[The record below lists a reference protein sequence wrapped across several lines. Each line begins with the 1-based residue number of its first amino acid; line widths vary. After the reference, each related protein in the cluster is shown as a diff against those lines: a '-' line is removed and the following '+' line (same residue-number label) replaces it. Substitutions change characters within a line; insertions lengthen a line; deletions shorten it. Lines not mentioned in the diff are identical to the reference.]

1 MNTGH
6 IFAKIAVLISCS
18 MAFAV
23 NGTQYYNLA
32 VKSST
37 TTTGPAAGPAATQT
51 KTLYLYQAAMAC
63 TVNQAYGEGTC
74 VASVKDTPQNLADM
88 LKKNWVDKKEYK
100 TADLFLRS
108 DIDLG
113 ELSTTGE
120 CVVNHVPLPT
130 PKGIKMYFSN
140 STVRYTFKNL
150 CYSSSDPMTGPV
162 GLFESVDE
170 VNMADPAL
178 KGVKIVVNGSSNG
191 ADYYPVG
198 ALVGQSNL
206 TTIQNVLLQDVEI
219 DAPMAGAVVGM
230 LKSSTVKNSVYND
243 DIFVNN
249 SVAIETGY
257 AGSNSFE
264 ELTDHKV
271 FLGGVAGV
279 AIRPE
284 NDDASF
290 DSVYVTVKVKNLAKG
305 QKSALGGVAG
315 LYSTIGESI
324 SRVNV
329 INKINYGQQTTT
341 TTTTGWGTTTWPGY
355 GYPTYT
361 TVPTDTIESVISGGS
376 AMGGLFGVM
385 TVFRQNNSPVP
396 GNFSMKN
403 SHFEGT
409 ITGAS
414 VSNGGA
420 MAVGGLIGSD
430 SLMAGMSVTIDG
442 SSANSIIVDSVR
454 ASGKYSYHVG
464 GLVGYGSA
472 GACRNGSSAASS
484 AEYLSITNSKTLGS
498 IDLSGEASAAGESF
512 HMQTFV
518 GGIVGA
524 ACLSHDGNG
533 LKTDSSSMTISVKS
547 RNTVDAA
554 NNNRYD
560 SLFVG
565 GLAGYFNTGVAVPN
579 ALPVSKSVFTGSI
592 AVDDSLNMAYIG
604 GIVGGMMQRSDYSN
618 GGNGHAI
625 EFSGVKAENSG
636 KLIDYKVTAT
646 TRPSTEAL
654 IANIGG
660 ICGLCDEL
668 YTLQLSNVIGSI
680 NVSGDFVGDSLLVGG
695 LVGKAYASGVSYIN
709 VQKVFVN
716 GDINVPALPE
726 HVKVGYLVG
735 SANFNRKIYTIKSAY
750 HNGANDANVT
760 KPFGNLLS
768 NGIEVSDDWMT
779 DANVSY
785 VVRNGDAE
793 NLDATLF
800 NGVKTVAQ
808 MQNDAFLAFLK
819 EPFATEKNPG
829 WNKIIG
835 KNSNMPYVDGDNLG
849 CAVGV
854 LTVNF
859 VDANNELVAQP
870 SCVAKGDLVQTVD
883 TTLVANL
890 DSLHCSGWEVL
901 NNGVKVAFDETKPI
915 TENTTIYAKYS
926 LNSYKVVFK
935 KSVGDNGLVLAGPYV
950 KEHGSSVDVPTDY
963 SAKYD
968 SVGYHF
974 VGWHDTVAI
983 KYVNSNLEIIA
994 LYEPDM
1000 SIYTYLDKDGNFFD
1014 ADTVLGNGA
1023 RRDVAAP
1030 VVNNT
1035 EKNKYEFDAW
1045 YAVESEEFPGNV
1057 FQAKYI
1063 ESLIDYYITF
1073 KTVGGTL
1080 IQVDTLH
1087 YGDAIAYPADPE
1099 MEGFKFTGW
1108 NPKPATVTGDTTI
1121 VAYFEAIPSKD
1132 PVEEPDT
1139 TKPVEPSVAIV
1150 SDSAFLHTGSAFKLG
1165 YGIKGLDTNAVTT
1178 AKLVVSL
1185 NGEVI
1190 IDSVM
1195 ADDVMESF
1203 KSDWELID
1211 AAAGDYTIQVIVQNG
1226 EWVDSSYK
1234 QNYTVDS
1241 VYTVAAKNWQMVAL
1255 SALDVDANGWSNGG
1269 VLYWWDETT
1278 PIGEYWQYRSFQGE
1292 SADPTRGYWF
1302 GSSKGNTLTVRANAS
1317 KNVEDVVWNLD
1328 NIYSGW
1334 NMVANPYGWAI
1345 DLSKADDNGAGVT
1358 YYKWLPAEGT
1368 YGPATEIGPYE
1379 AVWAKLTKGS
1389 SAKVT
1394 VPAAPCYASKEE
1406 TSVGKKVAALRKALR
1421 KTSSKSWS
1429 VVATLS
1435 DENGRT
1441 DFMNVIGAGDK
1452 EDSMDEPPAG
1462 MGDRVNLSV
1471 MDGKNALAKSVKAVA
1486 NEYEWTFSV
1495 AASSAREGKLEFEGV
1510 EDLNALGLHLYVTV
1524 DGVTT
1529 EVKAGEAVGVALTKT
1544 SKEVGVRVASS
1555 VKAVAVTNRI
1565 SGFRMGQSSGMLQM
1579 QFDASSDLAGT
1590 TARYALVGVNGK
1602 RIASGSFTASA
1613 GSNVMN
1619 VSAPK
1624 TGIYY
1629 MHLKVGSQMSSAK
1642 VMVK

>member
-32 VKSST
+32 GKITSSGT
-37 TTTGPAAGPAATQT
+37 GPAATQS
-51 KTLYLYQAAMAC
+51 KSVYLYQAAMAC
-63 TVNQAYGEGTC
+63 TVGQTYGEGTC
-74 VASVKDTPQNLADM
+74 LASVKDTPANLADM
-88 LKKNWVDKKEYK
+88 LKKNWVDKKDYK
-100 TADLFLRS
+100 TADFFLRS

-130 PKGIKMYFSN
+130 PKGVKMYFSS
-140 STVRYTFKNL
+140 STNRYTFKNL

-162 GLFESVDE
+162 GLFESVDGA
-170 VNMADPAL
+170 NMAEPAL
-178 KGVKIVVNGSSNG
+178 KGVKITVSGSSNG

-198 ALVGQSNL
+198 ALVGQTNL

-230 LKSSTVKNSVYND
+230 LKSSTVKITAYND

-257 AGSNSFE
+257 AGSQSFE
-264 ELTDHKV
+264 EMSDHKV

-279 AIRPE
+279 AIRAE
-284 NDDASF
+284 NDHASF

-315 LYSTIGESI
+315 LYSTIGETI
-324 SRVNV
+324 TRVNV
-329 INKINYGQQTTT
+329 INKINYGQQAYGQQT
-341 TTTTGWGTTTWPGY
+341 TTTTGWGTTTTWPY
-355 GYPTYT
+355 TGYPTYT
-361 TVPTDTIESVISGGS
+361 TVATDTIESVISGGS

-385 TVFRQNNSPVP
+385 TVFRQNNTPVL

-414 VSNGGA
+414 VSAGGK

-442 SSANSIIVDSVR
+442 SSANPVIVDSVR
-454 ASGKYSYHVG
+454 ASGKYSYHAG

-472 GACRNGSSAASS
+472 GACSNGSSATASS
-484 AEYLSITNSKTLGS
+484 EYLSITNSKTLGS

-533 LKTDSSSMTISVKS
+533 LKTDSSSMKISVKS

-554 NNNRYD
+554 SSLYD

-565 GLAGYFNTGVAVPN
+565 GLVGYFNTGVAVPN
-579 ALPVSKSVFTGSI
+579 ALPITKSIFTGSI

-604 GIVGGMMQRSDYSN
+604 GIAGGMLQRTNFVN
-618 GGNGHAI
+618 GGNGHAV
-625 EFSGVKAENSG
+625 EFSGVRAENSN
-636 KLIDYKVTAT
+636 KLIDYKVSATAK
-646 TRPSTEAL
+646 PSSAGL

-680 NVSGDFVGDSLLVGG
+680 NVSGNVAHDSLLVGG
-695 LVGKAYASGVSYIN
+695 LIGKTYASGVSYVNI
-709 VQKVFVN
+709 QKTFVN
-716 GDINVPALPE
+716 GDINVPDLPDQ
-726 HVKVGYLVG
+726 VKVGYLVG
-735 SANFNRKIYTIKSAY
+735 SANFNTKAYTIKSAY
-750 HNGANDANVT
+750 HNGANDAKVT
-760 KPFGNLLS
+760 KPFGSLLS
-768 NGIEVSDDWMT
+768 SGMDASDDWMT
-779 DANVSY
+779 NENFSY
-785 VVRNGDAE
+785 VVRNGEAE
-793 NLDATLF
+793 NLDAVQF
-800 NGVKTVAQ
+800 NGVKTLVQ
-808 MQNDAFLAFLK
+808 MQDDEFVDFLK
-819 EPFATEKNPG
+819 EPFSTEKNPG
-829 WNKIIG
+829 WNKVIG
-835 KNSNMPYVDGDNLG
+835 RNNNLPYVEGENQG

-859 VDANNELVAQP
+859 VDINNELVAEPQ
-870 SCVAKGDLVQTVD
+870 CVKNGDLVKMVD
-883 TTLVANL
+883 TTVVDSL

-901 NNGVKVAFDETKPI
+901 EKGVKVAFDETNPI
-915 TENTTIYAKYS
+915 TKNTTIYAKYS
-926 LNSYKVVFK
+926 LNTYNVVFK
-935 KSVGDNGLVLAGPYV
+935 KSMGENGLVLDGPYA
-950 KEHGSSVDVPTDY
+950 KDHGSSVDVPTNY
-963 SAKYD
+963 TSKYD

-974 VGWHDTVAI
+974 VGWHDTLAI
-983 KYVNSNLEIIA
+983 KYVNRNLEIIA
-994 LYEPDM
+994 VYEPDM

-1023 RRDVAAP
+1023 RRDVPAP
-1030 VVNNT
+1030 VETYKDSMYVYT
-1035 EKNKYEFDAW
+1035 FDAW
-1045 YAVESEEFPGNV
+1045 YAVESDEFPGNV

-1080 IQVDTLH
+1080 IQKDTLH

-1108 NPKPATVTGDTTI
+1108 EPKLATVTGDTTI

-1139 TKPVEPSVAIV
+1139 TKPVEPSVATV

-1292 SADPTRGYWF
+1292 NADPTRGYWF

-1317 KNVEDVVWNLD
+1317 KKVEDVVWNLD

-1406 TSVGKKVAALRKALR
+1406 TSVGKKVAALR

-1524 DGVTT
+1524 DGVTS

-1544 SKEVGVRVASS
+1544 SKDVGVRVASS
-1555 VKAVAVTNRI
+1555 AKVVAATNRI

-1579 QFDASSDLAGT
+1579 QFDASSDLAGS